1 MILKIPIVK
10 SKHHNNS
17 ELCRTIAQ
25 RIAETPQQ
33 RIPFAEYMDLVLYHP
48 QQGYYSSNK
57 VKIGKQGDFFTS
69 ANLCADLGELLA
81 VQFAEMWDLLA
92 RPTPFTLVEM
102 GAGEGLM
109 AADILP
115 YLQKQYSDCFGALE
129 YIIVEKA
136 PGLKAAQQQR
146 LQNWPGEKV
155 RWCSWEEIPPNSV
168 TGCFFCNELLDAFPV
183 HQIIRENG
191 QLREIYVTIGR
202 DDRFIEVIGE
212 LSTPQIAAY
221 FALVGINLTGDNYP
235 EGYRSEVNLA
245 ALDWVKTVASSLRR
259 GYLLAIDYGYRAD
272 KYYHAQRSS
281 GTLQCYYRHQ
291 RHHNPYLNVGH
302 QDITAHVD
310 FTALERQGKLCG
322 LEKLGKTQ
330 QGLFLMALGL
340 GDRLQALSTAKM
352 GIEQVLQRRDALH
365 QLIDPMGLGGFGVL
379 VQTKGLSERS
389 QAEPWERG
397 ARSLLGLSIP

>member
-1 MILKIPIVK
+1 VK
-10 SKHHNNS
+10 TKHHNNS
-17 ELCRTIAQ
+17 ELCRGIAQ
-25 RIAETPQQ
+25 RIAETPQN
-33 RIPFAEYMDLVLYHP
+33 RITFAEYMDLVLYHP
-48 QQGYYSSNK
+48 QQGYYSSNQ

-69 ANLCADLGELLA
+69 ANLGADLGELLA
-81 VQFAEMWDLLA
+81 VQFAEMWDILA

-109 AADILP
+109 AADILQ
-115 YLQKQYSDCFGALE
+115 YLQQKHPDCLAVLE
-129 YIIVEKA
+129 YTIVEKA
-136 PGLKAAQQQR
+136 TGLSAAQQQR

-168 TGCFFCNELLDAFPV
+168 TGCFFCNELLDAFPI
-183 HQIIRENG
+183 HQIIIENG
-191 QLREIYVTIGR
+191 QPREIYVTIGQ
-202 DDRFIEVIGE
+202 DDRFVEVRGE
-212 LSTPQIAAY
+212 LSTPQIEAY
-221 FALVGINLTGDNYP
+221 FELVGINLTGDNYP

-272 KYYHAQRSS
+272 RYYHPQRSS

-291 RHHNPYLNVGH
+291 LHHNPYLNVGH

-310 FTALERQGKLCG
+310 FTALERQGQLCG
-322 LEKLGKTQ
+322 LEKLGFTQ

-340 GDRLQALSTAKM
+340 GDRLHGLSTAKM

-379 VQTKGLSERS
+379 VQTKGLSEV
-389 QAEPWERG
+389 EK

>member
-1 MILKIPIVK
+1 
-10 SKHHNNS
+10 
-17 ELCRTIAQ
+17 
-25 RIAETPQQ
+25 
-33 RIPFAEYMDLVLYHP
+33 MDLVLYHP
-48 QQGYYSSNK
+48 QQGYYSSNQ
-57 VKIGKQGDFFTS
+57 VKIGKEGDFFTS
-69 ANLCADLGELLA
+69 ANLGADLGELLA
-81 VQFAEMWDLLA
+81 VQFAEMWDILA

-115 YLQKQYSDCFGALE
+115 YLQKQYPDCFGALE

-155 RWCSWEEIPPNSV
+155 RWCSWEEIPPLSV

-183 HQIIRENG
+183 HQMIRENG

-272 KYYHAQRSS
+272 KYYHPQRSS

-340 GDRLQALSTAKM
+340 GDRLQALSTANM
-352 GIEQVLQRRDALH
+352 GIERVLQRRDALH

>member
-1 MILKIPIVK
+1 MKT
-10 SKHHNNS
+10 KHHNNS
-17 ELCRTIAQ
+17 ELCRGIAQ
-25 RIAETPQQ
+25 RIAETPQN
-33 RIPFAEYMDLVLYHP
+33 RITFAEYMDLVLYHP
-48 QQGYYSSNK
+48 QQGYYSSNQ

-69 ANLCADLGELLA
+69 ANLGADLGELLA
-81 VQFAEMWDLLA
+81 VQFAEMWDILA

-109 AADILP
+109 AADILQ
-115 YLQKQYSDCFGALE
+115 YLQQKHPDCLAVLE
-129 YIIVEKA
+129 YTIVEKA
-136 PGLKAAQQQR
+136 TGLSAAQQQR

-168 TGCFFCNELLDAFPV
+168 TGCFFCNELLDAFPI
-183 HQIIRENG
+183 HQIIIENG
-191 QLREIYVTIGR
+191 QPREIYVTIGQ
-202 DDRFIEVIGE
+202 DDRFVEVRGE
-212 LSTPQIAAY
+212 LSTPQIEAY
-221 FALVGINLTGDNYP
+221 FELVGINLTGDNYP

-272 KYYHAQRSS
+272 RYYHPQRSS

-291 RHHNPYLNVGH
+291 LHHNPYLNVGH

-310 FTALERQGKLCG
+310 FTALERQGQLCG
-322 LEKLGKTQ
+322 LEKLGFTQ

-340 GDRLQALSTAKM
+340 GDRLHGLSTAKM

-379 VQTKGLSERS
+379 VQTKGLSEV
-389 QAEPWERG
+389 EK

>member
-1 MILKIPIVK
+1 
-10 SKHHNNS
+10 
-17 ELCRTIAQ
+17 
-25 RIAETPQQ
+25 
-33 RIPFAEYMDLVLYHP
+33 MDLVLYHP

>member
-1 MILKIPIVK
+1 MKTQDY
-10 SKHHNNS
+10 NNS
-17 ELCRTIAQ
+17 ELCRAIAQ
-25 RIAETPQQ
+25 RIAATPQK
-33 RIPFAEYMDLVLYHP
+33 RITFAEYMDNVLYHP
-48 QQGYYSSNK
+48 QQGYYSSNQ
-57 VKIGKQGDFFTS
+57 VKIGKEGDFFTS
-69 ANLCADLGELLA
+69 ANLGADLGELLA
-81 VQFAEMWDLLA
+81 VQFAEMWEILA

-115 YLQKQYSDCFGALE
+115 YLQTQYPDCFGATE

-136 PGLKAAQQQR
+136 PGLQAAQQQR
-146 LQNWPGEKV
+146 LSNWPGEKV
-155 RWCSWEEIPPNSV
+155 RWCSWTDLPPQSV

-183 HQIIRENG
+183 HQIIREDG
-191 QLREIYVTIGR
+191 QLGEIYVTIGR
-202 DDRFIEVIGE
+202 DDRFVEVRGE
-212 LSTPQIAAY
+212 LSTFGIYAY
-221 FALVGINLTGDNYP
+221 FELVGINLTADNYP

-245 ALDWVKTVASSLRR
+245 ALDWVKTVASSLKR

-272 KYYHAQRSS
+272 KYYHPQRTA

-291 RHHNPYLNVGH
+291 RHHDPYLNVGH

-310 FTALERQGKLCG
+310 FTALERQGQLSG
-322 LEKLGKTQ
+322 LEKLGFTQ

-352 GIEQVLQRRDALH
+352 GIEQLLQRRDALH

-379 VQTKGLSERS
+379 VQTLGLSE
-389 QAEPWERG
+389 AEK
-397 ARSLLGLSIP
+397 ARSLLGLRIP